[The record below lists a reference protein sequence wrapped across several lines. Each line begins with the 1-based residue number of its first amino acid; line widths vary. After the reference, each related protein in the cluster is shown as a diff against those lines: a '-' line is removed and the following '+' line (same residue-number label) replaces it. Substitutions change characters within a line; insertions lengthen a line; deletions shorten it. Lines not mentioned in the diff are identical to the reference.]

1 MKAAESLSERQIFRD
16 GSLEREPSL
25 SVVRADSKKVSR
37 KELLL
42 EKLLAFD
49 RQEASSGGWL
59 AGVDEAGRGPL
70 AGPVVAAAVIL
81 VNPEALEGINDSKK
95 LSALRREE
103 LYGRIAR
110 SSIVGI
116 GLADEKQIDE
126 LNIYQ
131 ATRLAM
137 EKAVLNLSHTP
148 ARLLVDGPMRLD
160 LELEQKG
167 VIHGDGKSA
176 SIAAASIVAKV
187 FRDHWMRKLHELYP
201 VYGFFSHKGY
211 GTAEH
216 MQALKGKGPSPVHRH
231 SFAPVREAALIF
243 HPSPKNKKAGVP
255 LGGVVS

>member
-1 MKAAESLSERQIFRD
+1 MEVAE
-16 GSLEREPSL
+16 
-25 SVVRADSKKVSR
+25 KVSR
-37 KELLL
+37 KELLFQ
-42 EKLLAFD
+42 KLLAFD
-49 RQEASSGGWL
+49 QQEALAKEGGWL

-81 VNPEALEGINDSKK
+81 VRPENLSGINDSKK
-95 LSALRREE
+95 LSAERREE
-103 LYGRIAR
+103 LYIKIAR

-116 GLADEKQIDE
+116 GFADEKQIDD
-126 LNIYQ
+126 LNIYE

-137 EKAVLNLSHTP
+137 KKAVLNLSHTP
-148 ARLLVDGPMRLD
+148 ARLLIDGPMRLD
-160 LELEQKG
+160 LPMEQKG

-201 VYGFFSHKGY
+201 SYGFHNHKGY

-216 MQALKGKGPSPVHRH
+216 MQALKEKGPSSVHRH

-243 HPSPKNKKAGVP
+243 HPVKKKTAP
-255 LGGVVS
+255 